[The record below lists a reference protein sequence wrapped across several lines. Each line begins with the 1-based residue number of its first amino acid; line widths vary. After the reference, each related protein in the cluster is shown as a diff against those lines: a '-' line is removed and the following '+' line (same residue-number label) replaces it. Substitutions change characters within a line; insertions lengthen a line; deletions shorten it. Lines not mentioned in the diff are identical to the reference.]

1 MFRFLLRWYNQ
12 YWPRLLG
19 FLFKALFRGKGFKIG
34 RNFKCDSFPRVQ
46 LDRNASIWIGDGVTL
61 RRNVELRAHG
71 TSRIIMGDNCRIDRG
86 VRLLSANNADLTLE
100 EGVRVGLYTVFNGG
114 DSIRI
119 GRNSLISGFV
129 YLQTS
134 MHNYQGEGNIQAQG
148 YSHAPIVVG
157 DDSWIGTHAVLFPG
171 IDLGKGCVVGSLSVV
186 NKSFESNSVIAG
198 IPAEIKKK
206 R

>member
-1 MFRFLLRWYNQ
+1 V
-12 YWPRLLG
+12 
-19 FLFKALFRGKGFKIG
+19 FKALFAGRGLKIG
-34 RNFKCDSFPRVQ
+34 RNFRCDSFPRLQ
-46 LDRNASIWIGDGVTL
+46 LDPGASIWIADGVTF

-71 TSRIIMGDNCRIDRG
+71 TSRIKIGNYCRIDRG
-86 VRLLSANNADLTLE
+86 VRLLSANDSELVLE
-100 EGVRVGLYTVFNGG
+100 EKVRVGLYTVFNGG
-114 DSIRI
+114 DSIRV

-134 MHNYQGEGNIQAQG
+134 MHKYQGEGNIQAQG
-148 YSHAPIVVG
+148 YSHSPILVR
-157 DDSWIGTHAVLFPG
+157 DDNWIGTHAVLFPG